1 MFLLHG
7 NTRDR
12 LACAAVLLAASASF
26 AGTAHADCSAAR
38 TADIASDTTLTGT
51 EYIGDHIRIKDG
63 ATLTLE
69 AGAEL
74 VFCGAYQLRIGG
86 TFNLGTLIVNGESGN
101 PVVMRAD
108 DPATNWWRLYIH
120 KSTTDTSLR
129 HLVVQDGGGNDPTAS
144 NGAIVLNTPDTPDT
158 IDAVLDH
165 VTIRDSG
172 SIGLLWTGA
181 VDATPPSVSN
191 ITIIDSAAA
200 AMQAT
205 ATELSGLGGEN
216 SYSGNNPNRINV
228 LGNSEVNYS
237 PTWQAEPIPY
247 AVMGDLRVKS
257 EGVGGD
263 GISVM
268 TIEAGA
274 TVQLAQDV
282 SINVGSLYGDGGL
295 VVEGEAGSPVRFEP
309 LVPGQAWNRIAFD
322 ANFVQ
327 PPGARLSHAEISG
340 AGSGG
345 TGSIAMFNG
354 GSALTLRHVTVS
366 DSASAAVDVNDSA
379 LFVESSTFSGNAK
392 GIEVDAAETA
402 IRNSVFNNNTN
413 AAVSN
418 VTADSHCVEAVG
430 NYWGEA
436 DGPMDAADAPD
447 ACGQATSHAG
457 TGESVTGGVQY
468 RPWLAD
474 ADGTPT
480 DRSSIS
486 PAESW
491 VVANGRRS
499 TELTVTVRDAQG
511 RPLSGKTVELDTSLG
526 TLTQPTRATDD
537 DGVTTARIQS
547 AETGTAFITARNTTD
562 DAALSGQSM
571 LEFWSG
577 VDSLGLI
584 DPSGAPYSSPDLKVS
599 GKPFEQGRPIGLAMP
614 LNNAN
619 SDAVE
624 VTVEYGVSGLNI
636 GEAFTPV
643 ANVSRTLEP
652 GESWDASA
660 EWTPSATGHQC
671 VQATVTRTAAS
682 PSTATAASS
691 PITLASG
698 DDSVTRQQNLD
709 VGASGADNG
718 YPGINGKKNGPCGF
732 FCLTPSLLKKGG
744 PSPLGFLS
752 GQFNNIAGIA
762 RENGDYMN
770 EQLSYDPPSHD
781 YDRVVELPTVALPA
795 VDGTGMDEAQYR
807 AMQAYRSAVATAVA
821 NGEAVGLTMDR
832 LTGAL
837 TADEH
842 AYASRQ
848 HAALREFLRGH
859 ATAMEDMAAAVDDL
873 LTASRDAGVDE
884 PVIAAQDYVDF
895 LARLKST
902 GFNAAETDYFQRA
915 GLDSAEIQDVLDNE
929 IANLESAN
937 GRFRPVGAYEALT
950 ALRDAYEAQAEA
962 IFDHHGRTEGAST
975 ASAIAAVASSDPE
988 LLPGGPITAEF
999 TVGNPKGSEKTV
1011 ELRVRPV
1018 DMPSHWSYSLS
1029 DPRPR
1034 LAAGASK
1041 TVNLTIDTGE
1051 KLIENTTA
1059 RIAIEGYIDDEI
1071 VGGVVVKRTTP
1082 LYTASSDDPLPGV
1095 SDSDSDSGS
1104 DSDSETDSGSGGG
1117 GSGGGG
1123 ALGYGFVVLLLVTAW
1138 VRRRRWQGCNGE

>member
-7 NTRDR
+7 NTRER
-12 LACAAVLLAASASF
+12 LAKAAVLLAAPLSF
-26 AGTAHADCSAAR
+26 AGTAHADCTAPR
-38 TADIASDTTLTGT
+38 TADIASDTTFTGS
-51 EYIGDHIRIKDG
+51 EYIGGHIRIKDG
-63 ATLTLE
+63 ATLTME

-74 VFCGAYQLRIGG
+74 VFCGEYQLRVGG
-86 TFNLGTLIVNGESGN
+86 TFNQGTLIVNGEPGN

-108 DPATNWWRLYIH
+108 DPTTNWWRLYIH

-129 HLVVQDGGGNDPTAS
+129 HLVVRDSGGNDPTAG

-165 VTIRDSG
+165 VTIEDSG
-172 SIGLLWTGA
+172 GIGLLWTGA

-191 ITIIDSAAA
+191 ITITDSAAA
-200 AMQAT
+200 AMEAT

-228 LGNSEVNYS
+228 PGNSEVNYS

-263 GISVM
+263 GVSVM

-295 VVEGEAGSPVRFEP
+295 VVEGEAGNPVNFEP
-309 LVPGQAWNRIAFD
+309 LVPGEAWDRIAFD
-322 ANFVQ
+322 ASFVQ
-327 PPGARLSHAEISG
+327 PPGARLNHAEISG

-345 TGSIAMFNG
+345 AGSIAMFNG
-354 GSALTLRHVTVS
+354 GSALTLRHVTIT

-379 LFVESSTFSGNAK
+379 LFVQSSTFTGNAK
-392 GIEVDAAETA
+392 GIEVDAADTS
-402 IRNSVFNNNTN
+402 IRNSVFDNNTD

-418 VTADSHCVEAVG
+418 LTPATHCVEAVG
-430 NYWGEA
+430 NYWGAA
-436 DGPMDAADAPD
+436 DGPMDGVGTADACD
-447 ACGQATSHAG
+447 QGGSNAG

-491 VVANGRRS
+491 VVANGQRS

-511 RPLSGKTVELDTSLG
+511 RPLSGKTVELETSLG
-526 TLTQPTRATDD
+526 TLTQPTSPTGD

-562 DAALSGQSM
+562 DTRLSAQSM

-577 VDSLGLI
+577 ADSLGLI
-584 DPSGAPYSSPDLKVS
+584 DPSGAPYSSPDLKVT

-624 VTVEYGVSGLNI
+624 VTVEYGASGLNI
-636 GEAFTPV
+636 GDAFTPV
-643 ANVSRTLEP
+643 ATVSRTLEP
-652 GESWDASA
+652 GESWDAAA
-660 EWTPSATGHQC
+660 EWTPSVTGHHC
-671 VQATVTRTAAS
+671 IQATVTRTAAS
-682 PSTATAASS
+682 TSIATAASS
-691 PITLASG
+691 SLVPTANG
-698 DDSVTRQQNLD
+698 DSVTRQQNLD
-709 VGASGADNG
+709 VGSSGADDG
-718 YPGINGKKNGPCGF
+718 YPGINGQDNGPCGF
-732 FCLTPSLLKKGG
+732 FCYTPSLKKGG
-744 PSPLGFLS
+744 PSPLGWLS
-752 GQFNNIAGIA
+752 GQFNNMAGIA

-770 EQLSYDPPSHD
+770 DQLSYDPPNHD
-781 YDRVVELPTVALPA
+781 YDEVVALPRVALPA
-795 VDGTGMDEAQYR
+795 VDGTGMDQAQYE
-807 AMQAYRSAVATAVA
+807 AMQAYRSAVETAVA

-859 ATAMEDMAAAVDDL
+859 ATGMEDMAAAVDDL
-873 LTASRDAGVDE
+873 LAATRGAGVAE
-884 PVIAAQDYVDF
+884 PVIAAQDYADF

-902 GFNAAETDYFQRA
+902 GFNQAETDYLQQA
-915 GLDSAEIQDVLDNE
+915 GLSSAEIQDVLDNE
-929 IANLESAN
+929 IANLESAD
-937 GRFRPVGAYEALT
+937 GRFRPVGAYEALE
-950 ALRDAYEAQAEA
+950 ALRDAYAAQAQA
-962 IFDHHGRTEGAST
+962 IFDHHGRTEGAT
-975 ASAIAAVASSDPE
+975 IAAAAQTSGDPE
-988 LLPGGPITAEF
+988 LLPGGPMTAEF

-1029 DPRPR
+1029 DARPR
-1034 LAAGASK
+1034 LAAGDSK
-1041 TVNLTIDTGE
+1041 TVTLTIDPGD
-1051 KLIENTTA
+1051 KLVENTTA
-1059 RIAIEGYIDDEI
+1059 RVAIEGYIDDEI

-1082 LYTASSDDPLPGV
+1082 IYTASSDDPLPEL
-1095 SDSDSDSGS
+1095 SDSDDSSGDEDAGGDSGS
-1104 DSDSETDSGSGGG
+1104 DGGG

-1123 ALGYGFVVLLLVTAW
+1123 AVGHGLMGLLLLASW
-1138 VRRRRWQGCNGE
+1138 MRRRRE